1 MTKIKERRK
10 VITLRKE
17 GKTFSEIKKIVRV
30 SKSTLS
36 IWLKSHP
43 LSDEQLLKVNKM
55 KYRAIERFR
64 ETMRA
69 KRKKRLEN
77 YYKEIKH
84 KLLPF
89 SKKNLFIAGLFL
101 YWGEGNKASSHTIS
115 INNTDPSVLK
125 FTRYWY
131 SKALDIKEKN
141 MKIYLHLYKDMNII
155 KEINYWS
162 SQLRIPKSQFIRP
175 YIKESNKSNIDQK
188 GFGHGTCALVVHNTV
203 IKEKILMGI
212 KCIADYYSKK
222 ISNF

>member
-1 MTKIKERRK
+1 MAKIKERRR

-17 GKTFSEIKKIVRV
+17 GKTFSEIRKIVKV

-36 IWLKSHP
+36 IWLKPYP
-43 LSDEQLLKVNKM
+43 LSYEQLLRVNKM

-64 ETMRA
+64 ETMRE
-69 KRKKRLEN
+69 KRKKRLES
-77 YYKEIKH
+77 YFKEIKH

-89 SKKNLFIAGLFL
+89 SKKNLLIAGLFL
-101 YWGEGNKASSHTIS
+101 YWGEGNKASSHTIN

-125 FTRYWY
+125 FAKYWY
-131 SKALDIKEKN
+131 AKALDIKEKN

-162 SQLRIPKSQFIRP
+162 KQLHIPKSQFIKP
-175 YIKESNKSNIDQK
+175 YIKESKKSDLDQK

-212 KCIADYYSKK
+212 QCIGDYCVKK
-222 ISNF
+222 INNF

>member
-1 MTKIKERRK
+1 MTKIKERRR
-10 VITLRKE
+10 VIILRNE
-17 GKTFSEIKKIVRV
+17 GKTFSEIRKIVKV

-36 IWLKSHP
+36 IWLKPYP
-43 LSDEQLLKVNKM
+43 LSKEQMLKVNNM

-64 ETMRA
+64 ETMRE
-69 KRKKRLEN
+69 KRKKRLDK
-77 YYKEIKH
+77 YSKEIKH
-84 KLLPF
+84 RLLPL

-141 MKIYLHLYKDMNII
+141 MKIYLHLYKDMNKI
-155 KEINYWS
+155 KEIDYWS
-162 SQLRIPKSQFIRP
+162 RQLHIPKSQFIRP
-175 YIKESNKSNIDQK
+175 YIKESKKLNIDQK
-188 GFGHGTCALVVHNTV
+188 GFGHGTCGLVVHNTV

-212 KCIADYYSKK
+212 LCIADYYGKK

>member
-1 MTKIKERRK
+1 MTKINERRR
-10 VITLRKE
+10 VLVLRKK
-17 GKTFSEIKKIVRV
+17 GKTYSEIRRIIRV

-36 IWLKSHP
+36 IWLKSYS
-43 LSDEQLLKVNKM
+43 LSEKQLLRIKKI
-55 KYRAIERFR
+55 KYKAIERFR
-64 ETMRA
+64 ETMKK
-69 KRKKRLEN
+69 KRKKRLAN

-115 INNTDPSVLK
+115 INNNDPGVLK
-125 FTRYWY
+125 FTKYWY
-131 SKALDIKEKN
+131 SKALDINEKN

-155 KEINYWS
+155 KEIDYWS
-162 SQLRIPKSQFIRP
+162 KQLHIPKSQFIRP
-175 YIKESNKSNIDQK
+175 YIKESKKSDIDQK
-188 GFGHGTCALVVHNTV
+188 GFGHGTCGLVVHNTV

-212 KCIADYYSKK
+212 QMISDYYGKK

>member
-17 GKTFSEIKKIVRV
+17 GKTFSEIRKIVKV

-36 IWLKSHP
+36 IWLKPYP
-43 LSDEQLLKVNKM
+43 LSNEQMLNVNKM
-55 KYRAIERFR
+55 KYKAIERFR
-64 ETMRA
+64 ETMRK

-101 YWGEGNKASSHTIS
+101 YWGEGNKASFHTIS

-125 FTRYWY
+125 FTKYWY

-141 MKIYLHLYKDMNII
+141 IKIYLHLYKDMDII

-162 SQLRIPKSQFIRP
+162 RQLHIPKSQFIRP
-175 YIKESNKSNIDQK
+175 YIKESKKLDIDQK
-188 GFGHGTCALVVHNTV
+188 GFGHGTCGLVVHNTV

-212 KCIADYYSKK
+212 QGISDYYCKK
-222 ISNF
+222 IGNF

>member
-1 MTKIKERRK
+1 MTKINERRR
-10 VITLRKE
+10 VLALRKK
-17 GKTFSEIKKIVRV
+17 GKTYSEIRRIIRV

-36 IWLKSHP
+36 IWLKSYS
-43 LSDEQLLKVNKM
+43 LSEKQLLRIKKI
-55 KYRAIERFR
+55 KYKAIERFR
-64 ETMRA
+64 ETMKK
-69 KRKKRLEN
+69 KRKKRLAN

-115 INNTDPSVLK
+115 INNNDPGVLK
-125 FTRYWY
+125 FTKYWY
-131 SKALDIKEKN
+131 SKALDINEKN

-155 KEINYWS
+155 KEIDYWS
-162 SQLRIPKSQFIRP
+162 KQLHIPKSQFIRP
-175 YIKESNKSNIDQK
+175 YIKESKKSDIDQK
-188 GFGHGTCALVVHNTV
+188 GFGHGTCGLVVHNTV

-212 KCIADYYSKK
+212 ESISDYYGKK